1 MNDMYMKLTDILED
15 EISKIVKD
23 GEVTQ
28 TSLCNLDTLVDV
40 IKDIQEIT
48 SRKEYDSEY
57 SSRRMMYNDG
67 YSGRNSY
74 GRENTSNYNRGS
86 SYDDWNDNMR
96 TSDRYMRYEGDLH
109 YSGDGE
115 KEKMISLMEEAMRH
129 ASTKEEKDEIM
140 KMIQK
145 MDK

>member
-28 TSLCNLDTLVDV
+28 ASLCNLDTLVDIV
-40 IKDIQEIT
+40 KDIHEISGMT
-48 SRKEYDSEY
+48 EDRGY
-57 SSRRMMYNDG
+57 SGYRGRMYEDG
-67 YSGRNSY
+67 YSGRNNY

-115 KEKMISLMEEAMRH
+115 KEKMISLMEEAMKH

>member
-1 MNDMYMKLTDILED
+1 
-15 EISKIVKD
+15 
-23 GEVTQ
+23 
-28 TSLCNLDTLVDV
+28 
-40 IKDIQEIT
+40 
-48 SRKEYDSEY
+48 
-57 SSRRMMYNDG
+57 
-67 YSGRNSY
+67 
-74 GRENTSNYNRGS
+74 
-86 SYDDWNDNMR
+86 MR
-96 TSDRYMRYEGDLH
+96 ISDRYMRYEGDLH